1 MASNDDCLPGCRY
14 ASTCQTVGMNLG
26 YFASFTVFL
35 ALNDAGFC
43 NRYLRSHPSPVGVL
57 SLAAY
62 LRAWGWAYLAITLA
76 IAALK
81 AERNFQPRGAR
92 RLDSHMRS
100 CSVEEPDSLR
110 AFRVRVGLVL
120 GLKLSW
126 GDSAGR
132 MEGARAFLPGQDCWG
147 SGLWLRRVQQW
158 RWVLDLMAI
167 AAQMWR
173 MLARTRWTAAAAG
186 AA

>member
-1 MASNDDCLPGCRY
+1 
-14 ASTCQTVGMNLG
+14 MNLG

-62 LRAWGWAYLAITLA
+62 LRAWGWAYLAITLG

-92 RLDSHMRS
+92 PSKINYAGS
-100 CSVEEPDSLR
+100 IC
-110 AFRVRVGLVL
+110 A
-120 GLKLSW
+120 
-126 GDSAGR
+126 SAR
-132 MEGARAFLPGQDCWG
+132 PFCQE
-147 SGLWLRRVQQW
+147 V
-158 RWVLDLMAI
+158 
-167 AAQMWR
+167 
-173 MLARTRWTAAAAG
+173 
-186 AA
+186 

>member
-1 MASNDDCLPGCRY
+1 
-14 ASTCQTVGMNLG
+14 MNLG

-81 AERNFQPRGAR
+81 AERNFQLYGAHAQGH
-92 RLDSHMRS
+92 DSH
-100 CSVEEPDSLR
+100 D
-110 AFRVRVGLVL
+110 L
-120 GLKLSW
+120 GL
-126 GDSAGR
+126 
-132 MEGARAFLPGQDCWG
+132 
-147 SGLWLRRVQQW
+147 
-158 RWVLDLMAI
+158 
-167 AAQMWR
+167 
-173 MLARTRWTAAAAG
+173 
-186 AA
+186 

>member
-1 MASNDDCLPGCRY
+1 MWLVEAINHAQRLSSCSMCRY

-43 NRYLRSHPSPVGVL
+43 NRYLRAHPSPVGLL

-81 AERNFQPRGAR
+81 AERNVQPRGAR
-92 RLDSHMRS
+92 AHD
-100 CSVEEPDSLR
+100 VN
-110 AFRVRVGLVL
+110 
-120 GLKLSW
+120 
-126 GDSAGR
+126 
-132 MEGARAFLPGQDCWG
+132 
-147 SGLWLRRVQQW
+147 
-158 RWVLDLMAI
+158 
-167 AAQMWR
+167 
-173 MLARTRWTAAAAG
+173 AAASVL
-186 AA
+186 